1 LIDRLEARL
10 GETIPTGETT
20 GGPAVTIAEPA
31 DRSATPAKLD
41 GPVAERREALASIE
55 ATSPVDDAGEPNW
68 PDDAAETAFLSEAR
82 ERGESVAPSRAKNEV
97 AVDTDAIPLPSL
109 DELVQRIPA
118 DVREA
123 LDDLFRAKF
132 TTVQR
137 IPRKALKD

>member
-1 LIDRLEARL
+1 M
-10 GETIPTGETT
+10 

-31 DRSATPAKLD
+31 KRSATPAKFD
-41 GPVAERREALASIE
+41 GPVAERREALASVE

-68 PDDAAETAFLSEAR
+68 PDDSAESAFLSEAR

-97 AVDTDAIPLPSL
+97 ADDADAIPLPSL

-132 TTVQR
+132 TTVRR